1 VIIARWSSGQEGQG
15 FNATLRFSGMDT
27 SGLIMKVTS
36 LISNE
41 LNMEIKSLHIDT
53 VDGVFTGTI
62 AVHVTDRSQLSNLA
76 NLLKGIK
83 GIDRVEREFSKG

>member
-1 VIIARWSSGQEGQG
+1 
-15 FNATLRFSGMDT
+15 
-27 SGLIMKVTS
+27 MKVTS

-41 LNMEIKSLHIDT
+41 LSIDIRSLHIDSN
-53 VDGVFTGTI
+53 DGVFHGTI